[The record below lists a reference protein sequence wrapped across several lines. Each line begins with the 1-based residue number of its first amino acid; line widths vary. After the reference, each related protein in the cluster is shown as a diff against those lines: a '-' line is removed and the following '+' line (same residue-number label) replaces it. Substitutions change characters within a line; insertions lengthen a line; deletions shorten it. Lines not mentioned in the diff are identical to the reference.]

1 MFGSIEGLEII
12 ELTVHGDNRGW
23 FKENWHAG
31 RGPRLF
37 PVQNNI
43 SFNAQVGT
51 TRGLHAE
58 PWDKYVSVATGEVF
72 GAWCD
77 LREGSPTYGNV
88 ATARITPAQAVFVPR
103 GVANGF
109 QALQENTAYTYL
121 VNDHWSANAQY
132 SFVNLASVG
141 IEWPIPLEQ
150 AELSEK
156 DKHHPP
162 LALATPV
169 PARPVLVVGANGQ
182 VGRALAAQFPGADLR
197 DSSLD
202 ITDLAALEALNWRG
216 YRAVINAAAFTA
228 VDAAEQEGRAKAW
241 AVNATG
247 AANVA
252 RLAQRHHIP
261 VVHFSSDYVFDG
273 QRQWHTEDE
282 PFSPINTY
290 GAAKA
295 AGDAAVM
302 ATDQHYILRTSWVV
316 GDGPNFVR
324 TMVALRERGVVPK
337 VVDDQFGRLSFATEL
352 AAAAAH
358 LMNTGAP
365 YGTYNATA
373 SGDVVS
379 WVEVAKEILPAQ
391 RCTTAEFGAVAP
403 RPTHSALALDKLQ
416 ATGFFPRDW
425 RVQLAEY
432 LAEYL
437 TEHQGGI

>member
-182 VGRALAAQFPGADLR
+182 VGRALATQFPSADLR

-273 QRQWHTEDE
+273 QRQWHTEEE
-282 PFSPINTY
+282 PFSPINAY

-337 VVDDQFGRLSFATEL
+337 VVDDQFGRPSFATEL

-379 WVEVAKEILPAQ
+379 WFEVAKEILPAQ
-391 RCTTAEFGAVAP
+391 RCTTAEFGAAAP
-403 RPTHSALALDKLQ
+403 RPSNSALTLDKLQ

-432 LAEYL
+432 L